1 MRTVVGLI
9 LLLLAACLAEL
20 GLYFWM
26 APRAQPVETPISTA
40 EVGPNAKTPEQ
51 KKAIEELIRSE
62 RIPRATRGPPS
73 NEDLVLDDRQAPK
86 ANTSAELQRAD
97 ASEKAAAEKAAA
109 ENARKASTAAEA
121 QRKAAEAEQQ
131 RLSASKA
138 EEARQEKAAAERAAA
153 APKAA
158 AEKAAAEKAAAE
170 ARAAKATPQDA
181 ELEQRVG
188 SADRKAAEEE
198 RRQEDEAKARQ
209 AERNRL
215 IAAASR
221 QGRAPEADPF
231 GQAKQA
237 GEEDA
242 ASYKRT
248 YNPKTKDLAQIVENI
263 EQLPK
268 GDIVLDGPNTM
279 KVSETRAVH
288 ANVGVNVPIETLR
301 KDVRPGSQ
309 TDEGKLA
316 VSSEMIAVLSGPGF
330 KITAT
335 TPEQQS
341 VAEGYPTVWSWDV
354 EAKSAGDQELE
365 ATLYALTP
373 SRQRIASYKHK
384 ISVSVMEQTWGEWVK
399 SFRDEI
405 DAIKGIVVTL
415 SGVVTGLVGW
425 LVLYSD
431 RRKKKEAPSV
441 PSEAS

>member
-1 MRTVVGLI
+1 
-9 LLLLAACLAEL
+9 
-20 GLYFWM
+20 
-26 APRAQPVETPISTA
+26 
-40 EVGPNAKTPEQ
+40 
-51 KKAIEELIRSE
+51 
-62 RIPRATRGPPS
+62 
-73 NEDLVLDDRQAPK
+73 
-86 ANTSAELQRAD
+86 
-97 ASEKAAAEKAAA
+97 
-109 ENARKASTAAEA
+109 
-121 QRKAAEAEQQ
+121 
-131 RLSASKA
+131 
-138 EEARQEKAAAERAAA
+138 
-153 APKAA
+153 
-158 AEKAAAEKAAAE
+158 
-170 ARAAKATPQDA
+170 
-181 ELEQRVG
+181 
-188 SADRKAAEEE
+188 
-198 RRQEDEAKARQ
+198 RQ

-242 ASYKRT
+242 ASHKRT
-248 YNPKTKDLAQIVENI
+248 YNPKTKDLAQIVENRKRI

-268 GDIVLDGPNTM
+268 GDIVLNGPSAM

-301 KDVRPGSQ
+301 GGLRSGSQ

-354 EAKSAGDQELE
+354 EAKTAGDQELE

-384 ISVSVMEQTWGEWVK
+384 ISVSVMELTWSEWVK

-415 SGVVTGLVGW
+415 SGVVTGVVGW
-425 LVLYSD
+425 LVLYS
-431 RRKKKEAPSV
+431 
-441 PSEAS
+441 